1 MNYFSFQIQ
10 LSVFFTF
17 QDFFINSFK
26 VHNYAMYAVGF
37 IHFNKHDFLHF
48 QEGIWPGG
56 GGGRSMSGMF
66 VFPIQKLSVKKIGA
80 FSCCT
85 FAPDNHQPLH
95 FILIIY
101 VI

>member
-1 MNYFSFQIQ
+1 MF
-10 LSVFFTF
+10 
-17 QDFFINSFK
+17 
-26 VHNYAMYAVGF
+26 AVGF
-37 IHFNKHDFLHF
+37 IHFNEHDFLHF
-48 QEGIWPGG
+48 LEGIGPGG

-66 VFPIQKLSVKKIGA
+66 VFPIQNASVKKIGA